1 MTLGTALPDD
11 AIAGLLNDS
20 LLPQDFAAVCDT
32 GGRQAGTGSECAALD
47 LVRHLG
53 RQATGQEVQVLP
65 APYDGWEATRASL
78 HLLDSGRRIPL
89 AGLPLL
95 RSAPSPPGGIEA
107 KVLPVGRGT
116 PEEFDA
122 LGGALRGQ
130 FALVRHEYMFAAG
143 HIHRRRKY
151 AAALAAGAAGFLIA
165 GLLPAAAVAGS
176 SGRRQEA
183 GIPAFGIT
191 PEAAA
196 RLSPSGTPARLHAEL
211 LTREFAAETKTVLFD
226 LPGQEAGWVV
236 LSAHVDGHDPAESAM
251 DNATG
256 VAAALAVMRA
266 LAPYA
271 GRFRRGLRLALFS
284 AEEWAL
290 TGSRAYLDS
299 LPDTERRQVAL
310 NINLDSV
317 AGAGTLTAL
326 CSDFPALGD
335 FVRTVS
341 AAAGLPVG
349 VYLPLMANSDH
360 ANFAAHGIPALRLVA
375 GFDDPASNLRYV
387 LTAADTRD
395 KVSLSQLQTATL
407 TAASLVWAALMAPAA
422 ALDEL
427 RLERRPED

>member
-251 DNATG
+251 DNASG
-256 VAAALAVMRA
+256 VAVALAVARA
-266 LAPYA
+266 LVPHAA
-271 GRFRRGLRLALFS
+271 RFRRGLRLAFFS

-290 TGSRAYLDS
+290 TGSRVYVDGLA
-299 LPDTERRQVAL
+299 PGERDGIAL
-310 NINLDSV
+310 NVNLDSV
-317 AGAGTLTAL
+317 AGAAGLTAL
-326 CSDFPALGD
+326 CSGFPALGAW
-335 FVRTVS
+335 VRQVS
-341 AAAGLPVG
+341 AASGLPVG
-349 VYLPLMANSDH
+349 VHLPLMENSDH
-360 ANFAAHGIPALRLVA
+360 ANFAAHGIPALRLLA
-375 GFDDPASNLRYV
+375 GFDAPASNLRHV

-395 KVSLSQLQTATL
+395 KVSEGELRVAALAAAAL
-407 TAASLVWAALMAPAA
+407 TWAALTAPGGAM
-422 ALDEL
+422 DPL
-427 RLERRPED
+427 RRK

>member
-11 AIAGLLNDS
+11 VIAGLLRDS
-20 LLPQDFAAVCDT
+20 LLPRDFAALCDT
-32 GGRQAGTGSECAALD
+32 GGRRAGTGSECAALD
-47 LVRHLG
+47 LVRRLG
-53 RQATGQEVQVLP
+53 REATGQEAQVLP
-65 APYDGWEATRASL
+65 ASYDGWEATRTSL
-78 HLLDSGRRIPL
+78 HLLDGGRRIPL

-107 KVLPVGRGT
+107 EVLPVGRGT

-122 LGGALRGQ
+122 LADALHGW

-165 GLLPAAAVAGS
+165 GPLPAAAVAGS

-196 RLSPSGTPARLHAEL
+196 RLSPSGAPARLHAEL
-211 LTREFAAETKTVLFD
+211 LTREFAAETETVLFD

-251 DNATG
+251 DNASG
-256 VAAALAVMRA
+256 VAVALAVARA
-266 LAPYA
+266 LMPHAA
-271 GRFRRGLRLALFS
+271 RFRRGLRLAFFS

-290 TGSRAYLDS
+290 TGSRVYVDGLA
-299 LPDTERRQVAL
+299 PGERDGIAL
-310 NINLDSV
+310 NVNLDSV
-317 AGAGTLTAL
+317 AGAAGLTAL
-326 CSDFPALGD
+326 CSGFPALGAW
-335 FVRTVS
+335 VRQVS
-341 AAAGLPVG
+341 AASGLPVG
-349 VYLPLMANSDH
+349 VHLPLMENSDH
-360 ANFAAHGIPALRLVA
+360 ANFAAYGIPALRLVA
-375 GFDDPASNLRYV
+375 GFDEPASNLRHV

-395 KVSLSQLQTATL
+395 KVREGELRAAALAAAAL
-407 TAASLVWAALMAPAA
+407 TWAALTATSNAMS
-422 ALDEL
+422 AL
-427 RLERRPED
+427 RSR